1 LIVVV
6 ADSGLL
12 NFKSLV
18 KISTFERRYLS
29 PFGGRCR

>member
-18 KISTFERRYLS
+18 KISTFERRS